1 MAALTKVATAEK
13 GRLRASAA
21 DGQLQSSR
29 RSAQFRR
36 KRSKQAGQ
44 REIDPHAPPAPDFIF
59 DQRIAW

>member
-1 MAALTKVATAEK
+1 MRLTEM
-13 GRLRASAA
+13 GRVETVDDLSQF
-21 DGQLQSSR
+21 GQLQSSR

>member
-1 MAALTKVATAEK
+1 MRTHYAMTQQHRRGRKRPTAVIP
-13 GRLRASAA
+13 
-21 DGQLQSSR
+21 QI
-29 RSAQFRR
+29 AQFRR